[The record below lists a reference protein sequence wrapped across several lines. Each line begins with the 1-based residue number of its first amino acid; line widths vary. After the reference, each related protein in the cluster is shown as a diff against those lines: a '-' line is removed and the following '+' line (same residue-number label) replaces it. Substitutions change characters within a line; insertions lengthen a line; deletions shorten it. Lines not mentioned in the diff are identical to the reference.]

1 MYPNSIKNIIEVF
14 KSLPGIGEKTAERL
28 AFALINFDKD
38 RLTDFS
44 NAIIS
49 VRDNLKYCSICGNI
63 TENDKCNICND
74 SERNNKI
81 IFVVEKPKDISLF
94 EKINSYNGK
103 YHVLGNLIS
112 PLDGIGPED
121 VNIDNLIKRIDSD
134 SVEGDT
140 IVDKGTDV
148 GGAIE
153 VYKSVKDAEA
163 RCEYLS
169 GFDNTLLYSG
179 SYAIIG
185 TMVIRTSYRLDG
197 ESQLELTTE
206 ITKAFTKL

>member
-1 MYPNSIKNIIEVF
+1 MMLGKDGGY
-14 KSLPGIGEKTAERL
+14 TACL
-28 AFALINFDKD
+28 YF
-38 RLTDFS
+38 T
-44 NAIIS
+44 IS
-49 VRDNLKYCSICGNI
+49 D
-63 TENDKCNICND
+63 
-74 SERNNKI
+74 
-81 IFVVEKPKDISLF
+81 
-94 EKINSYNGK
+94 
-103 YHVLGNLIS
+103 
-112 PLDGIGPED
+112 
-121 VNIDNLIKRIDSD
+121 IDSD